1 MNYKLIDVL
10 QQNKETSVTK
20 VWFGDSYENIWAN
33 VLVIVWLHIWKY
45 LFCFQQ
51 SLNAYVP
58 YTIVAKSFKSTYQ
71 PNEIMKNQTVVQ
83 ASLEHCSFIKTL

>member
-10 QQNKETSVTK
+10 HNNKKTTVTK
-20 VWFGDSYENIWAN
+20 VWFDDSYEYIWAN

-51 SLNAYVP
+51 SLNAHVP
-58 YTIVAKSFKSTYQ
+58 YIILAKSSKSTYQ
-71 PNEIMKNQTVVQ
+71 PNEIIKNQTFAQ
-83 ASLEHCSFIKTL
+83 ASLERCTFIKTL